1 LAFIWLRFSELSVNA
16 IVFLY
21 SLIYSKKN
29 KKGEINSIG
38 AYWYYPPDLTGSN
51 LRLGGWKEY
60 FEKDG
65 FLYDNFHINSFK
77 EWSAIKAS
85 GSWTKK
91 YFYFSRCLWL
101 RLPQMLKAHKYDVI
115 WIDRSLIPFYPRKSA
130 LLERRLKKVVSKMV
144 VDSTDGGDFQS
155 NPNLMKGVFDA
166 ADELTVGYKYLKE
179 HYGKSYKVTQVFW
192 TISQTNYLV
201 KTDYSFKSELP
212 IIGWMGSPGN
222 FEHVKGIIPILKEV
236 FMEVPFV
243 FKYICRDDMSSYLGE
258 IKSEQHFFGEDYY
271 TILGSFDIGLCP
283 FLEINLRTQG
293 KIAMKHQEF
302 LLMGV
307 PQICSNVAISEFVQH
322 GKEVLIANQIEDWKN
337 NLIKLLKDESIR
349 KELGMNSRDL
359 FLKYYQYEGQYP
371 ILKQVLTQNNPS

>member
-1 LAFIWLRFSELSVNA
+1 
-16 IVFLY
+16 
-21 SLIYSKKN
+21 
-29 KKGEINSIG
+29 
-38 AYWYYPPDLTGSN
+38 
-51 LRLGGWKEY
+51 
-60 FEKDG
+60 
-65 FLYDNFHINSFK
+65 
-77 EWSAIKAS
+77 
-85 GSWTKK
+85 
-91 YFYFSRCLWL
+91 
-101 RLPQMLKAHKYDVI
+101 
-115 WIDRSLIPFYPRKSA
+115 
-130 LLERRLKKVVSKMV
+130 MV

-192 TISQTNYLV
+192 TISQTNYLI
-201 KTDYSFKSELP
+201 KTDYSFKCELP

-293 KIAMKHQEF
+293 KIAMKHHEF